1 MNREEN
7 TQKKEVGTTQI
18 KWYNY
23 IMIWIILCFI
33 ALCITILLLLL
44 KTIQQY
50 EEEDQT
56 NYADEFSRGI
66 YSIHQDHNSIDR
78 FSSF

>member
-1 MNREEN
+1 
-7 TQKKEVGTTQI
+7 
-18 KWYNY
+18 
-23 IMIWIILCFI
+23 MIWIILCFI

-56 NYADEFSRGI
+56 NYADEFTRNI
-66 YSIHQDHNSIDR
+66 YSVHKDNNSIDR

>member
-1 MNREEN
+1 MP
-7 TQKKEVGTTQI
+7 KKEVGTIQI

-56 NYADEFSRGI
+56 NYADEFSRNFPPI
-66 YSIHQDHNSIDR
+66 YKNYFGDDR